1 MLKKT
6 AGVVAATA
14 AGLTMASAPA
24 MAGGYGHHGEIE
36 DNDWNGSINL
46 VDANQIQIPI
56 CLAQNNVGALG
67 LALPLL
73 SPMFM
78 GTCVESKAVLES

>member
-14 AGLTMASAPA
+14 AGLAMMSAPA

-36 DNDWNGSINL
+36 DNDWNGAVNILN
-46 VDANQIQIPI
+46 ANQIQIPI
-56 CLAQNNVGALG
+56 CVAQNNIGVLGA
-67 LALPLL
+67 AVPIL

-78 GTCVESKAVLES
+78 GTCAESKAALES